1 MGGGALNKKMI
12 TSITIKNLGLIDDV
26 YIELSESLNAITGE
40 TGAGKTMVL
49 SAIDALL
56 GRKISPSLVTSSD
69 KTIIEAELVVKNPS
83 IVNRLEELDIQIDE
97 QTLIVSRSFSA
108 EGKSKCLV
116 GGRNV
121 PTSIL
126 SELMGE
132 MIFIHGQKDQQK
144 MAKPQYA
151 LSAIDSYLGAK
162 QSELLTKL
170 TSNYRAL
177 QSLIKEREI
186 FQKELSLQEA
196 NRERFQQMIEDIKAV
211 SPKENEDEEIV
222 ALINNAQNI
231 EKITTALA
239 QTANLSQDDQFANIT
254 TVHKHLMSIG
264 DEKSQISDITSRIN
278 IIIHDLHSISSKAA
292 TILEDI
298 SSQDLNIDSL
308 ESRRAKILR
317 LMKLYGPSLA
327 DVLKNLEDGESILS
341 KINDPGDYA
350 LKLDQKIDEQSKLTL
365 ALANEISTAR
375 TSAAKNLSK
384 LITQELKDLMLA
396 EAEFQVIVQKDEL
409 SATGID
415 TVDFSFR
422 ANQRLDFGP
431 LSKVASG
438 GELSRLMLALEVV
451 LAQKSQQ
458 QTFIFDEVDTG
469 VGGKTA
475 IEIAKRLKKL
485 SLVAQVVLVTHLP
498 QIAAF
503 ADRNLVV
510 EKTQTKGSVSTQVKE
525 VAADAKV
532 LEISR
537 MLAGLEGSA
546 TALGHAEELIDMARS
561 L

>member
-1 MGGGALNKKMI
+1 MGGGALSKKMI

-211 SPKENEDEEIV
+211 SPKENEDEEII

-254 TVHKHLMSIG
+254 TVHKHLVSIG
-264 DEKSQISDITSRIN
+264 DENSQISDLNSRLN
-278 IIIHDLHSISSKAA
+278 IIIQELHSISSKAA

-510 EKTQTKGSVSTQVKE
+510 EKAQTKGSVSTQVKE

>member
-1 MGGGALNKKMI
+1 MGGGALSKKMI

-211 SPKENEDEEIV
+211 SPKENEDEEII

-264 DEKSQISDITSRIN
+264 DENSQISDLNSRLN
-278 IIIHDLHSISSKAA
+278 IIIQELHSISSKAA

-350 LKLDQKIDEQSKLTL
+350 LKLDQKIEEQSKLTL

-510 EKTQTKGSVSTQVKE
+510 EKAQTKGSVSTQVKE

-532 LEISR
+532 REISR

>member
-1 MGGGALNKKMI
+1 MGGGALSKKMI

-211 SPKENEDEEIV
+211 SPKENEDEEII

-254 TVHKHLMSIG
+254 TVHKHLVTIG
-264 DEKSQISDITSRIN
+264 DENSQISDLNSRLN
-278 IIIHDLHSISSKAA
+278 IIIQELHSISSKAA

-396 EAEFQVIVQKDEL
+396 EAEFQVIIQKDEL
-409 SATGID
+409 SATGVD
-415 TVDFSFR
+415 KVDFSFR

-510 EKTQTKGSVSTQVKE
+510 EKAQTKGSVSTQVKE

>member
-1 MGGGALNKKMI
+1 MGGGALSKKMI

-56 GRKISPSLVTSSD
+56 GRKISPSLVTSAA
-69 KTIIEAELVVKNPS
+69 KTIIEAEIVVKNPTL
-83 IVNRLEELDIQIDE
+83 VKKLEELDIQIDE

-108 EGKSKCLV
+108 EGKSKCLL

-121 PTSIL
+121 PTSVL

-144 MAKPQYA
+144 MTKPQYA
-151 LSAIDSYLGAK
+151 LSAIDSYLEPK
-162 QSELLTKL
+162 QSELLANL
-170 TSNYRAL
+170 NSNYRIL
-177 QSLIKEREI
+177 QSLFKEREI

-196 NRERFQQMIEDIKAV
+196 NRERFQQMIEDIKSVA
-211 SPKENEDEEIV
+211 PKENEDEEII

-239 QTANLSQDDQFANIT
+239 QTANLSQDDQFANLT
-254 TVHKHLMSIG
+254 SVHKHLASIG
-264 DEKSQISDITSRIN
+264 DENSQISELNSRLN
-278 IIIHDLHSISSKAA
+278 IIIQELHSISSQAA

-298 SSQDLNIDSL
+298 SAQDMNIDSL

-327 DVLKNLEDGESILS
+327 EVLKNLEDGESTLS

-350 LKLDQKIDEQSKLTL
+350 LKLSQKIDEQSKLTL

-375 TSAAKNLSK
+375 ISAAKNLSK

-396 EAEFQVIVQKDEL
+396 EAEFQVIVQKDQL

-510 EKTQTKGSVSTQVKE
+510 EKAQTKDSVSTQVKA
-525 VAADAKV
+525 VSADAKV

>member
-264 DEKSQISDITSRIN
+264 DENSQISDLNSRLN
-278 IIIHDLHSISSKAA
+278 IIIQELHSISSKAA

>member
-264 DEKSQISDITSRIN
+264 DENSQISDLNSRLN
-278 IIIHDLHSISSKAA
+278 IIIQELHSISSKAV

-350 LKLDQKIDEQSKLTL
+350 LKLDQKIEEQSKLTL

-510 EKTQTKGSVSTQVKE
+510 EKAQTKGSVSTQVKE

-532 LEISR
+532 REISR

>member
-211 SPKENEDEEIV
+211 SPKENEDEEII

-254 TVHKHLMSIG
+254 TVHKHLVSIG
-264 DEKSQISDITSRIN
+264 DENSQISDLNSRLN
-278 IIIHDLHSISSKAA
+278 IIIQELHSISSKAA

-510 EKTQTKGSVSTQVKE
+510 EKAQTKGSVSTQVKE